1 MRVLFRILSQATQ
14 KNTYQNFPTRKNP
27 EIENFKPP
35 QIFEQTYIQNPPKNP
50 PQKQI
55 CTSEL

>member
-1 MRVLFRILSQATQ
+1 MRVLSRILSQATQ

-35 QIFEQTYIQNPPKNP
+35 KIFERTYIQNPPKNP

>member
-1 MRVLFRILSQATQ
+1 MRVLSRILSQATQ

-35 QIFEQTYIQNPPKNP
+35 QIFEHTYIQNP

>member
-1 MRVLFRILSQATQ
+1 MRVLSRILSQATQ
-14 KNTYQNFPTRKNP
+14 KNTCQNFPTRKNP

-35 QIFEQTYIQNPPKNP
+35 KIFEHTYIQNPQKNP